1 MAASRCGSG
10 IAVTSAT
17 AMRIPAVTAA
27 VGLIAEAC
35 GNLPLK
41 THDRDTRKAQK
52 GHPSYEMIHGEASPW
67 ISVEELR
74 ELLTRDALLCDHGF
88 A

>member
-1 MAASRCGSG
+1 
-10 IAVTSAT
+10 
-17 AMRIPAVTAA
+17 MRVPAVTAA

-35 GNLPLK
+35 GNPPFT

-52 GHPSYEMIHGEASPW
+52 GHPSYEMIHREASPW
-67 ISVEELR
+67 TRVELR